1 MITYKLAIPG
11 QGTHVTLNGAPLVGL
26 GIQAAARY
34 LEIAHNAGRTDI
46 AILPEQI
53 REENP
58 TVNSDDFKVA
68 GHDAKAM
75 GQNWR
80 TWAEGALD
88 ASTYG
93 FWQNGRPIE
102 KISDEELRDRIEF
115 ELPRSQEQGE
125 MMAAKRVRWGWPR

>member
-1 MITYKLAIPG
+1 MNTYKLAIPG
-11 QGTHVTLNGAPLVGL
+11 RGTHVTLKGQPLVGL
-26 GIQAAARY
+26 GIAAATRY
-34 LEIAHNAGRTDI
+34 MEVARSAGRADI
-46 AILPEQI
+46 AIIPEQL
-53 REENP
+53 REEKA
-58 TVNSDDFKVA
+58 TVRAEEFQVV

-75 GQNWR
+75 DQNWR

-93 FWQNGRPIE
+93 FWQDGRSIE